1 MNLLKLINDVLG
13 DDYSTPVT
21 KTVKTELDLT
31 KREDVEKLKE
41 TVKEFKDS
49 TNPFIRGLHSI
60 FGTTFDETLDEIVE
74 YAENKCAEAEAEVI
88 EAEKS
93 SRPSSKT
100 SEEMKQKI
108 AKLVQEYMKDKII
121 PAKQLNEEQLKSVT
135 DGLFEFACWI
145 YNK

>member
-13 DDYSTPVT
+13 DDYATPAS

-41 TVKEFKDS
+41 TVKEIKDS
-49 TNPFIRGLHSI
+49 TNSFIRGLHSI
-60 FGTTFDETLDEIVE
+60 FGTTFDDTLDEIVE
-74 YAENKCAEAEAEVI
+74 YAENKCAEAEAI
-88 EAEKS
+88 EAENS

-108 AKLVQEYMKDKII
+108 AKLVQEYMEDKII